1 MSIQLNLNDEDIE
14 NPFPKI
20 VCYSTMLTFCENIN
34 KDIPYKEHDINTAIA
49 KLKEDEE
56 SKSSSAITE
65 IKNEIQEI
73 KENFSG

>member
-1 MSIQLNLNDEDIE
+1 ME

-56 SKSSSAITE
+56 SKKNAFITE
-65 IKNEIQEI
+65 IVESILVT
-73 KENFSG
+73 KEKFSD